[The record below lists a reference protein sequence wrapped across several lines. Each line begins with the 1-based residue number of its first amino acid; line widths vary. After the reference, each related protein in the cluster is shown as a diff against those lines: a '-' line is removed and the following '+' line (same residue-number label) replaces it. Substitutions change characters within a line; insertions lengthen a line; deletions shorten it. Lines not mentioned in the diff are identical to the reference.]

1 MATVTPGIAWASG
14 DTLNVT
20 NMNLAAN
27 PVVTLATDEVTTAKI
42 LDANVTNA
50 KIASGVD
57 AAKLTTGTLPVA
69 RLAAGSVTLDKLE
82 SVTAGRVV
90 LGNASN
96 VPTGTAVSGDVTI
109 TSAGVTSIGNAKVT
123 AAKMDGVAKDNA
135 GSNLTVG
142 TTPVFGCRAFVNFD
156 GTKDTTGAV
165 SELNTDRLIRAAG
178 NISSVTRNS
187 EGSYTIT
194 FSPALPDSNYAV
206 VITTCGNAAT
216 DTSRGGVVRGAAAS
230 GANLKTTTQLAIV
243 TGTTSTGAVKDLA
256 EVNVII
262 IR

>member
-82 SVTAGRVV
+82 NVTAGRVV

-96 VPTGTAVSGDVTI
+96 VPTGTAVSGDITI
-109 TSAGVTSIGNAKVT
+109 TSSGVTSIGSAKVT
-123 AAKMDGVAKDNA
+123 SAKLDGVAKDNSG
-135 GSNLTVG
+135 GSLAVG
-142 TTPVFGCRAFVNFD
+142 TAPVFGCRAFVNFD
-156 GTKDTTGAV
+156 GTRDTTNNV
-165 SELNTDRLIRAAG
+165 STSNTNRLLKAAG
-178 NISSVTRNS
+178 NVSSVTRNAT
-187 EGSYTIT
+187 GRFTINFDT
-194 FSPALPDSNYAV
+194 AMPDANYAV
-206 VITTCGNAAT
+206 SLSLAAVT
-216 DTSRGGVVRGAAAS
+216 AAGGRLVCLQGVG
-230 GANLKTTTQLAIV
+230 
-243 TGTTSTGAVKDLA
+243 STGATNKTASSVTIETAKSDSGTLEDLA
-256 EVNVII
+256 EVSVAIF
-262 IR
+262 R